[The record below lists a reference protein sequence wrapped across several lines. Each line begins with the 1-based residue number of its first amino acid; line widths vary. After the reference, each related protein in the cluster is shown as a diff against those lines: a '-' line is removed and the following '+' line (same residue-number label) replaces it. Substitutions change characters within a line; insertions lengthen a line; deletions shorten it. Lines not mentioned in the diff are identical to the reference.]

1 MSVRSVILATHRTKG
16 QLMKYENDEFLEQ
29 FYATTEPVIIANCA
43 DCRDETELLDGI
55 ICWTCDLERSEMK
68 FFDLFERD
76 EFRMQSRMADA
87 EMGDL

>member
-1 MSVRSVILATHRTKG
+1 MSVRSVIIATHRTKG
-16 QLMKYENDEFLEQ
+16 QLMNYENDEFFDE
-29 FYATTEPVIIANCA
+29 FYATTEPVIIANCI
-43 DCRDETELLDGI
+43 DCRDETELMDGI
-55 ICWTCDLERSEMK
+55 ICWTCSLERSEMK

>member
-1 MSVRSVILATHRTKG
+1 MSVGHGIILLNRTKG
-16 QLMKYENDEFLEQ
+16 QLMKYDNDEFLDE

-55 ICWTCDLERSEMK
+55 ICWTCSLEQAEMK

>member
-1 MSVRSVILATHRTKG
+1 MN
-16 QLMKYENDEFLEQ
+16 YENDEFYDE

-68 FFDLFERD
+68 F
-76 EFRMQSRMADA
+76 S
-87 EMGDL
+87 

>member
-1 MSVRSVILATHRTKG
+1 MSVRSVIIAIHRTKG
-16 QLMKYENDEFLEQ
+16 QLMKYENDEFYDE

-55 ICWTCDLERSEMK
+55 ICWTCSLERSEMK